1 LLLKIKLLKIIYRN
15 THRNIKYV
23 ETLRKYPSAPL
34 LSRRCEYKYQIP
46 NSNVELP
53 AGMRVII
60 PIYGFHH
67 DPNYYPDPARF
78 NPERFTE
85 ENKRTRHP
93 YTYLPFGEGP
103 RNCIGTDCYTQRKK

>member
-1 LLLKIKLLKIIYRN
+1 MY
-15 THRNIKYV
+15 IKYV

>member
-1 LLLKIKLLKIIYRN
+1 MECLIKC
-15 THRNIKYV
+15 V
-23 ETLRKYPSAPL
+23 ETLRKYPPAPL
-34 LSRRCEYKYQIP
+34 LSRKCEYKYQIP

-60 PIYGFHH
+60 PIYGLHH

-85 ENKRTRHP
+85 ENKRARHP

-103 RNCIGTDCYTQRKK
+103 RNCIGTRLLRSSPQEEVGE